1 MPALPGSP
9 PPAAGGLHLAIDP
22 RSGGPRERLD
32 RHTTVV
38 LDEAAIVGTRKLARL
53 LAYADQ
59 AGAKVLMIG
68 DDKQLASID

>member
-1 MPALPGSP
+1 
-9 PPAAGGLHLAIDP
+9 
-22 RSGGPRERLD
+22 
-32 RHTTVV
+32 VV

-53 LAYADQ
+53 LAHADQ